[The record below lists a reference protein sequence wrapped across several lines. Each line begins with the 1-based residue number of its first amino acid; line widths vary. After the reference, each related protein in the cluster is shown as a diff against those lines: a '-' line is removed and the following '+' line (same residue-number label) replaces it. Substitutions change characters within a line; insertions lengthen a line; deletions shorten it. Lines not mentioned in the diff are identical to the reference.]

1 MGRAGPAAQ
10 FCMVDKV
17 RTRPSQSD
25 MLVPFSESPM
35 EHYYPARGGLLIKA
49 KIRLGLGQGGVGGCC
64 PEVCRQ
70 INRGVPEA
78 TG

>member
-35 EHYYPARGGLLIKA
+35 EHYYPAGGGMLIKSKNQTWA
-49 KIRLGLGQGGVGGCC
+49 WAGWGGRVL
-64 PEVCRQ
+64 P
-70 INRGVPEA
+70 
-78 TG
+78 